1 MFSSYSKGLLAE
13 IYVILFY
20 LFYKQAIV
28 TKWRYRRKTG
38 EIDLI
43 MRSKNKL
50 IFVEVKYRKNSNFI
64 DIIPNKTLKRLAK
77 TADIFL
83 QEHPQF
89 HNYHLDFQACFVS
102 KNLKILVKENIFSFT
117 CN

>member
-1 MFSSYSKGLLAE
+1 MFNSYKKGLLAE
-13 IYVILFY
+13 IYVIIFFLF
-20 LFYKQAIV
+20 FKQSILI
-28 TKWRYRRKTG
+28 KWRYRKKTG

-50 IFVEVKYRKNSNFI
+50 TFVEVKYRKNADFI
-64 DIIPNKTLKRLAK
+64 NSISHNSLKRLSK
-77 TADIFL
+77 TAEIFL

-89 HNYHLDFQACFVS
+89 HNYQLDFQACFVS
-102 KNLKILVKENIFSFT
+102 KNCKILVRENIFAFT